1 MSDRIKLLKA
11 RTELADK
18 KLAVA
23 ELLSSQ
29 RRLEKDYFRTKD
41 FEEKTSKLKQLIDIN
56 ERIVEAKR
64 LAIVK
69 YKELTLME
77 SRVNGKVTSKLN
89 NIN

>member
-23 ELLSSQ
+23 ELLNNQ
-29 RRLEKDYFRTKD
+29 RRLEKDYLKTKN

-64 LAIVK
+64 VVIVK
-69 YKELTLME
+69 YKELTQME
-77 SRVNGKVTSKLN
+77 SVVNGKITSRLN